1 MLRKVFNGLI
11 LLPLAI
17 VLVIF
22 AVANRHGVRVSL
34 DPFNTSDP
42 ALSLTAP
49 LFVVMLLSAIA
60 GVVAGGVVTW
70 IGQRGWRKAARRH
83 AADARQAHR
92 ELDAQKALHDPHA
105 AASPNAMLRL
115 PVR

>member
-1 MLRKVFNGLI
+1 MLRKILNGLI
-11 LLPLAI
+11 LLPLAV

-22 AVANRHGVRVSL
+22 AVANRGLVRVSL
-34 DPFNTSDP
+34 DPFNAADP

-49 LFVVMLLSAIA
+49 LFAVMLLSAIA

-70 IGQRGWRKAARRH
+70 LGQRGWRKAARLH
-83 AADARQAHR
+83 AADARRAHR
-92 ELDAQKALHDPHA
+92 ELDAQKAAQSMP

>member
-1 MLRKVFNGLI
+1 MLRKIFNGLI

-17 VLVIF
+17 VLVVF
-22 AVANRHGVRVSL
+22 AVANRHAVSVSL
-34 DPFNTSDP
+34 DPFNASDP
-42 ALSLTAP
+42 ALTLTAP

-60 GVVAGGVVTW
+60 GVVAGGIFTW

-83 AADARQAHR
+83 EADARQAHR
-92 ELDAQKALHDPHA
+92 ELDAQKAAQSAP